1 MNLFT
6 FDGFFMRK
14 KVPGPFLNWTLLV
27 DFHVCR
33 RRALDT
39 NTQILTDSPI
49 VPIFNT
55 RLEHP
60 ISLPLPEE
68 HCESIPPTI
77 AMDALASGHLLV

>member
-1 MNLFT
+1 M
-6 FDGFFMRK
+6 
-14 KVPGPFLNWTLLV
+14 
-27 DFHVCR
+27 
-33 RRALDT
+33 

-77 AMDALASGHLLV
+77 AMDALASEHSLV